1 MPAKER
7 TAFPVRIT
15 ALLVALA
22 VLTTGLWLALPV
34 SPAFA
39 QEPVYRPW
47 SLRDLFFP
55 RREPRLAPPA
65 DVPGGRPKGTVRKTA
80 PKARAVARKPAEP
93 EIPVVEKEA
102 DAKVVL
108 VIGDFLGSGLADGLG
123 IIYADNPKVRIVD
136 RSKGSSGFV
145 REDYFDW
152 PKEIGGIIETEK
164 PAAIAVVL
172 GSNDRQQMRVGD
184 TRETLGTDSW
194 NKEYA
199 RRAEALA
206 KAITASKVPFVWVGM
221 PAFRYSKM
229 TSDMLAFND
238 IYRAASEGA
247 KAEFVDVWDG
257 FVDENGAF
265 VTTGPD
271 VNGQP
276 VRLRSDDGI
285 NLTQAGKRKLAFYA
299 EKPLSKI
306 LGLTT
311 APGAAAG
318 VPALPALTPEAQKAA
333 PVDRTVPISLN
344 DPELDGGTELLG
356 ANVGKG
362 TPRSPGDKLAIEGI
376 APEAK
381 PGRADD
387 FSWPPRPAAPAT
399 AAAPAIPDTT
409 ATVRR

>member
-1 MPAKER
+1 MPGKER
-7 TAFPVRIT
+7 TALPVRIT
-15 ALLVALA
+15 AFLVALA
-22 VLTTGLWLALPV
+22 VLTTGLWLALPA

-65 DVPGGRPKGTVRKTA
+65 DVPGGRSKGNVRKKA

-93 EIPVVEKEA
+93 EIPVIDKEP

-123 IIYADNPKVRIVD
+123 ILYAENPKIRIVD

-145 REDYFDW
+145 REDYFNW
-152 PKEIGGIIETEK
+152 PKEIGVLIETEK
-164 PAAIAVVL
+164 PTAIAVMM

-184 TRETLGTDSW
+184 TRETLGTDNW

-199 RRAEALA
+199 KRTEALA
-206 KAITASKVPFVWVGM
+206 KAITERKVPFVWVGV
-221 PAFRYSKM
+221 PAFRSSKM

-238 IYRAASEGA
+238 IYRAASEEA

-265 VTTGPD
+265 ITTGPD
-271 VNGQP
+271 VSGQP

-311 APGAAAG
+311 VPGTAA

-356 ANVGKG
+356 ANVGKA
-362 TPRSPGDKLAIEGI
+362 TPRSPGEKLAIDGI

-387 FSWPPRPAAPAT
+387 FSWPPRPAEPAT